1 VAQELRQAG
10 WKNARALIGGWKA
23 WQEANLPVE
32 PRAVEPEAATKK

>member
-10 WKNARALIGGWKA
+10 WNRARALIGGWTA

-32 PRAVEPEAATKK
+32 RRPVEPEAEIKK